1 MTKHQEY
8 QRFIKRNHYSSFDKL
23 VICIATLMRFND
35 IWLLK
40 RQNKDK
46 ENCYKKLSVENLNK
60 AEFEIYR
67 EVQLESFTTEF
78 DNLLNN
84 EPITNKSKILSLTPI
99 LVENIIRVDG
109 RVQKSDI
116 PCCRKHQVILCKS
129 HPLSKLIILDKH
141 QSKFDTGRDQTLAI
155 LREKV

>member
-1 MTKHQEY
+1 MK
-8 QRFIKRNHYSSFDKL
+8 
-23 VICIATLMRFND
+23 FNE

-60 AEFEIYR
+60 VEFEMYR

-84 EPITNKSKILSLTPI
+84 EPITNESKILSLTPI

-116 PCCRKHQVILCKS
+116 PCCHKHQVILCKS
-129 HPLSKLIILDKH
+129 HTLSKLIILDKH